1 MNIFTKLITLF
12 SVPLMVINLLGGV
25 VSFIWLAVLGEWSII
40 GYGIAGLVISSL
52 CIGIAMMPG
61 LLLAAPSI
69 AFYEKGNKFGFYV
82 FSFLSTLYTV
92 AVLCVWCLGVLY
104 FFTKLADSSSFI
116 PVLLWSYGVA
126 TGPIA
131 SMAQKEQNEYAF
143 ISTFFA
149 QISYIAVMLIVIF
162 SRVSLLDVSIVF
174 GIIMS
179 IGLIFQF
186 AIANQIEKEQQQGW

>member
-1 MNIFTKLITLF
+1 MLKPIVPKGLKLEFEKFLF
-12 SVPLMVINLLGGV
+12 
-25 VSFIWLAVLGEWSII
+25 
-40 GYGIAGLVISSL
+40 
-52 CIGIAMMPG
+52 
-61 LLLAAPSI
+61 
-69 AFYEKGNKFGFYV
+69 
-82 FSFLSTLYTV
+82 
-92 AVLCVWCLGVLY
+92 

-126 TGPIA
+126 TAPIA

-162 SRVSLLDVSIVF
+162 SRTSLLDVSIVF

-179 IGLIFQF
+179 VGLIIQF
-186 AIANQIEKEQQQGW
+186 AIANQIEKEEQQGW